1 MESDKMVRQANQI
14 AQYFSAYPQAR
25 AEEGVLGHI
34 KKFWEPRMRR
44 QLIEYAGDGGEGL
57 HELVLKA
64 VAALR
69 DETLDTSQARE
80 PAAEQEIGRRA
91 T

>member
-1 MESDKMVRQANQI
+1 MNNDKMVRQANQI

-34 KKFWEPRMRR
+34 RKFWEPRLRR
-44 QLIEYAGDGGEGL
+44 QLVAYVADGGNGL
-57 HELVLKA
+57 HALVHSA
-64 VAALR
+64 VNALR
-69 DETLDTSQARE
+69 DETVSTAAAGE
-80 PAAEQEIGRRA
+80 PAASQEIGRRA